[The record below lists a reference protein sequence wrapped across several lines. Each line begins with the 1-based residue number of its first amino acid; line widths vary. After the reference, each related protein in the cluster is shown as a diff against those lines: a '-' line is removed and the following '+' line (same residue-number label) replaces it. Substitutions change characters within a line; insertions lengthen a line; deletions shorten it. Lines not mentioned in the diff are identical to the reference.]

1 MDRAILLGITLTLT
15 RLASSQL
22 LRDRS
27 VECNSEEI
35 TVDLHFAKPF
45 NGIVFANKF
54 YQTPQCRWEGDGSHR
69 LKLRL
74 PLNPIPTK
82 QPYCGLEHTET
93 DGEYG
98 VTLVLSPMRDL
109 LVEGMEGLTVRCAY
123 NMDDITLTLPTGING
138 PGLLISPRTY
148 ADVVTGSGGSPLLKM
163 VIRDGH
169 GIQGSVVDTVHV
181 GQRITLDVIME
192 DTSIYDFYVHD
203 CYAHDG
209 TNIPETS
216 ISIIDQDGCATQLS
230 RAVDVPAFTTTHAS
244 TGAKHVYVHM
254 YGFQFTTSQ
263 LVYVQCQVRPCLQNC
278 NRPQCQ
284 VTVNNT
290 TLHLRRKRAHANS
303 WFPLE
308 ENYNLTAVIRVQ
320 QQELQSIVP
329 TSPQE
334 LVQSTRSEEL
344 CIDLTVAILLLT
356 IFAVVCLLCLSV
368 MAYLCRRLLHDSP
381 KDPFSSCSVSTPTSR
396 TSYSC

>member
-1 MDRAILLGITLTLT
+1 MNSPLLLAIASTLLRLT
-15 RLASSQL
+15 SSQL

-54 YQTPQCRWEGDGSHR
+54 YQTPQCRWEGDGSHH

-74 PLNPIPTK
+74 PLNPVPTK

-98 VTLVLSPMRDL
+98 VTMVLSPMRDL

-230 RAVDVPAFTTTHAS
+230 RAVDVPAFTTMQANTE
-244 TGAKHVYVHM
+244 AKHVYVHM

-290 TLHLRRKRAHANS
+290 TLHLRRRRSHDGT

-344 CIDLTVAILLLT
+344 CIDFTVAIVLLI
-356 IFAVVCLLCLSV
+356 IFAIVCLLCLSV
-368 MAYLCRRLLHDSP
+368 MVYLCRRLSRERA
-381 KDPFSSCSVSTPTSR
+381 KDPLSSCSLSTPTSR
-396 TSYSC
+396 TSYLY

>member
-1 MDRAILLGITLTLT
+1 MGDTGLL
-15 RLASSQL
+15 
-22 LRDRS
+22 DRS

-69 LKLRL
+69 LQLRL

-82 QPYCGLEHTET
+82 QPYCGLEHTEFSQT

-181 GQRITLDVIME
+181 GQRVTLDVIME

-290 TLHLRRKRAHANS
+290 TLHLRRKRTHANS

-308 ENYNLTAVIRVQ
+308 ENYNLTAVIRVE

-334 LVQSTRSEEL
+334 LVQSARTEEF

-356 IFAVVCLLCLSV
+356 VFAVVCLLCLSI
-368 MAYLCRRLLHDSP
+368 MTYLCRRLLNDSP

-396 TSYSC
+396 TSYSR